1 MRSYDLLKEIADKS
15 NGHENRKRISVL
27 TFQAIIGPNSS
38 QFGDKQTVTWSLAGE
53 DHMVGQVTKSGQ
65 PAGLGAVGGGR
76 PCWGHA
82 ACAGPSHPCLSNKPS
97 GWQRRRR
104 RHGRHPGENLI

>member
-38 QFGDKQTVTWSLAGE
+38 QFGDKQTVTWSRAGE

-65 PAGLGAVGGGR
+65 PTPGWVQWVVGG
-76 PCWGHA
+76 P
-82 ACAGPSHPCLSNKPS
+82 AGAMLLARGPPTPNFK
-97 GWQRRRR
+97 
-104 RHGRHPGENLI
+104 